1 MKTVSND
8 NDESILNES
17 KEINI
22 TSYSELVA
30 AIKDAENTTYS
41 EYKINLLPGE
51 YIITSAYG
59 GETISNTVTV
69 IP

>member
-1 MKTVSND
+1 M
-8 NDESILNES
+8 
-17 KEINI
+17 
-22 TSYSELVA
+22 VA